1 MKIDGVVVLY
11 NPEDSIYENIL
22 SSQKV
27 LSKLFVI
34 DNSTSPNIKIVEQLK
49 KLNNVE
55 YVSLN
60 GNQGIGKALKVG
72 LELAVEDGADYCLTI
87 DQDSVFPSES
97 IDKIEAYLKD
107 NREYAII
114 ATNYNGDDK
123 ETGLK
128 EVLSWIT
135 SGNFIN
141 IDCYKQ
147 IKGFKEE
154 LFIDWVDFDLCEQ
167 FYSIGK
173 KIAYIKEISIKHAIG
188 EPTVIKIL
196 PFLKVT
202 VDNHPAVRYYYYYR
216 NFKALYKGNKKFY
229 KDFKRKVN
237 KSLIIQYCFSKNR
250 KENRKMIKRGLKDAK
265 RGVLGPYK
273 ED

>member
-97 IDKIEAYLKD
+97 IDKIETYFGVIQEKLKQLVD
-107 NREYAII
+107 SSKQNVFPE
-114 ATNYNGDDK
+114 
-123 ETGLK
+123 
-128 EVLSWIT
+128 
-135 SGNFIN
+135 
-141 IDCYKQ
+141 ID
-147 IKGFKEE
+147 I
-154 LFIDWVDFDLCEQ
+154 W
-167 FYSIGK
+167 
-173 KIAYIKEISIKHAIG
+173 
-188 EPTVIKIL
+188 
-196 PFLKVT
+196 
-202 VDNHPAVRYYYYYR
+202 
-216 NFKALYKGNKKFY
+216 ALYACTPLKFSP
-229 KDFKRKVN
+229 RC
-237 KSLIIQYCFSKNR
+237 S
-250 KENRKMIKRGLKDAK
+250 A
-265 RGVLGPYK
+265 
-273 ED
+273 